1 MFLKKRLYFCQK
13 EFCCSGIPNEEN
25 ENDEEKENRATDGS
39 IKNTTNLIDKER
51 EANKDSLKGAED
63 KKGKDGSLSKLKV
76 LL

>member
-1 MFLKKRLYFCQK
+1 M
-13 EFCCSGIPNEEN
+13 
-25 ENDEEKENRATDGS
+25 
-39 IKNTTNLIDKER
+39 TNLIDKER